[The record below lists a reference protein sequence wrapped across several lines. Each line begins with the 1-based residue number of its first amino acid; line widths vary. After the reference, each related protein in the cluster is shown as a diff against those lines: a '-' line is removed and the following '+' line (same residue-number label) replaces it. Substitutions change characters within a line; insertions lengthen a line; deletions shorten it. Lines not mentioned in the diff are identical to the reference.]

1 MQKYGATA
9 AGKQR
14 WRCTQCNETSV
25 RKRPDRSLQIQ
36 RRLFKNFLISKTTIT
51 AFAQE
56 HNISRSTQFRHFLT
70 HWKTPPPPVV
80 PPHVRVLVIDATS
93 ITTRQCMLFIAAD
106 ADTSKPVFWSS
117 ALRES
122 GVSWYNFLL
131 HLHKQG
137 VRPAYVVCDG
147 QRGLLQAIRTVFPD
161 ALVQRCLIHVVRQT
175 CAWLTRYPKT
185 AAGRELLV
193 LAKQLSLIRTRRH
206 KRKWIKLFHWWCK
219 KHHQFLCEKSV
230 SPTGKKWYTHR
241 RLRGTKS
248 LIKNAIPDLFRF
260 VTDPTVPRTSNH
272 VEGGINA
279 RIQELI
285 RCHRGITTKQK
296 LTLASYYLSARQEQ
310 KLMRKPK
317 TKTPKKPTRNDT

>member
-1 MQKYGATA
+1 
-9 AGKQR
+9 
-14 WRCTQCNETSV
+14 
-25 RKRPDRSLQIQ
+25 
-36 RRLFKNFLISKTTIT
+36 
-51 AFAQE
+51 
-56 HNISRSTQFRHFLT
+56 
-70 HWKTPPPPVV
+70 
-80 PPHVRVLVIDATS
+80 
-93 ITTRQCMLFIAAD
+93 MLFIAAD